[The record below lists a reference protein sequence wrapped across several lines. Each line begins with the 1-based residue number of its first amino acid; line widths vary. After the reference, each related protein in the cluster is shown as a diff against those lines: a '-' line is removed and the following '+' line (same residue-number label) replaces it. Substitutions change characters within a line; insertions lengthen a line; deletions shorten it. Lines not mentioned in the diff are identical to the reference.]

1 MSGSFVNRW
10 LIHVIPDTIH
20 VVGTLED
27 GWVEEILPVVASAVV
42 EEVDPDGV
50 AGATFTFEG
59 LSCGGVSD
67 EEIGDVVIIDVLS
80 LLLKTLLVHEVIL
93 GGVDVRIGSD
103 DEATSRVVDLL
114 VHDHDVVLVEA
125 LLVELTVLI
134 VLSILTVEPEDI
146 NWEAP

>member
-1 MSGSFVNRW
+1 MSGSCVNRW
-10 LIHVIPDTIH
+10 LVHVVPDTIH

-67 EEIGDVVIIDVLS
+67 EEIRDVVIIDVLS

-93 GGVDVRIGSD
+93 GGADVRIGSN
-103 DEATSRVVDLL
+103 DEATSCVVDLF
-114 VHDHDVVLVEA
+114 VHDHDVMLVEA
-125 LLVELTVLI
+125 LLVKLTVLV
-134 VLSILTVEPEDI
+134 VLSILAVEPEDI
-146 NWEAP
+146 NGEAP